1 MLHVRFSCA
10 SISVT
15 RSIFCRHSFSKDKI
29 DINLLSEFY
38 QVYGKDPQ
46 KVGQQGVIIDSDS
59 IEDCS
64 RLSVMGLDFC
74 FIRHICIGFKITS
87 DTVAM

>member
-46 KVGQQGVIIDSDS
+46 KVGQQGVIIDSSSDIS
-59 IEDCS
+59 ALALKSHQILLLCN
-64 RLSVMGLDFC
+64 LS
-74 FIRHICIGFKITS
+74 
-87 DTVAM
+87 